1 MPYAPTGPRLFYERQ
16 GSGEP
21 LLFITG
27 FVISSAVFEPILP
40 MYAEHFDVITY
51 DNRWSARSPK
61 PLRLT
66 SVPELASDA
75 AGLLDALEIES
86 AHVYGLS
93 MGAMIAQEL
102 ALRFPE
108 RVRGLVLGGGTP
120 GGPRAVLPYLSD
132 LGSILAHAAT
142 HMPRE
147 SFPWIGAFLFS
158 DEFRRA
164 HPERVRELVP
174 LFVRHF
180 SPPWGINAHWW
191 ASVFHDTV
199 ARLDQIQAPTLVMH
213 GDEDGMAPLG
223 LGELLAERIPDAEL
237 ALVPGA
243 GHAYPLEA
251 PEESL
256 RIFLE
261 WYDAHSPIAAGD
273 PRRGLTARAEPLTR
287 ALGLQIGALRTG
299 RSLAGMGLGLVRGS
313 NGRRELGAGGRERPR
328 PPIRRQAAAAGA

>member
-1 MPYAPTGPRLFYERQ
+1 MPFAPRGPRLFYERQ

-27 FVISSAVFEPILP
+27 FVISSAVFEPVLP
-40 MYAEHFDVITY
+40 LYAEHFDVITY

-61 PLRLT
+61 PMRLT
-66 SVPELASDA
+66 SIPELASDA
-75 AGLLDALEIES
+75 ARLLDSLGVES

-93 MGAMIAQEL
+93 MGAMVAQEL

-108 RVRGLVLGGGTP
+108 KVRGLVLGGGTP
-120 GGPRAVLPYLSD
+120 GGPRAVLPYLGE
-132 LGSILAHAAT
+132 LGTILAHAAT
-142 HMPRE
+142 NMPRE
-147 SFPWIGAFLFS
+147 RPPWIGAFLFS

-180 SPPWGINAHWW
+180 SPPWAINAHWW
-191 ASVFHDTV
+191 ATVFHDTV
-199 ARLDQIQAPTLVMH
+199 ARLDQIQAPTLVMQ
-213 GDEDGMAPLG
+213 GDQDGMAPIG
-223 LGELLAERIPDAEL
+223 AGELLAERIPDAEL

-261 WYDAHSPIAAGD
+261 WYDAHSPIAPGE
-273 PRRGLTARAEPLTR
+273 PRQGLSARAEPLTR

-299 RSLAGMGLGLVRGS
+299 GSLAGMGLDLLRGS
-313 NGRRELGAGGRERPR
+313 NGRREPGAGERERPR
-328 PPIRRQAAAAGA
+328 LTTRR

>member
-1 MPYAPTGPRLFYERQ
+1 MPYPSQSPRLFYERQ

-40 MYAEHFDVITY
+40 LYAEHFDVITY
-51 DNRWSARSPK
+51 DNRWSGRSSK

-75 AGLLDALEIES
+75 AALLDALEIES

-93 MGAMIAQEL
+93 MGAMVAQEL

-108 RVRGLVLGGGTP
+108 RVRGLILGGGTP
-120 GGPRAVLPYLSD
+120 GGPRAVLPYLGQ

-142 HMPRE
+142 NMPRE
-147 SFPWIGAFLFS
+147 PPPWIGAFLFS
-158 DEFRRA
+158 DEFRRE

-180 SPPWGINAHWW
+180 APPWGINAHWW
-191 ASVFHDTV
+191 ATVFHDTV
-199 ARLDQIQAPTLVMH
+199 SRLGEVQAPTLVMQ
-213 GDEDGMAPLG
+213 GGEDGMAPRG
-223 LGELLAERIPDAEL
+223 VAELLAAGIPDAEL

-243 GHAYPLEA
+243 GHAYPLEQ

-256 RIFLE
+256 RIFIE
-261 WYDAHSPIAAGD
+261 WIRRRSPIAAGA
-273 PRRGLTARAEPLTR
+273 PRDDLAAKTEPLTR
-287 ALGLQIGALRTG
+287 ALGLHIGALRTG
-299 RSLAGMGLGLVRGS
+299 QSLASYGLDLLRGS
-313 NGRRELGAGGRERPR
+313 SANGRAGGRSAAERD
-328 PPIRRQAAAAGA
+328 RRSTTRR

>member
-1 MPYAPTGPRLFYERQ
+1 MPYAPHGPRLYYERQ

-21 LLFITG
+21 LLFVTG
-27 FVISSAVFEPILP
+27 FVISSAVFEPLLP

-66 SVPELASDA
+66 SIPELAADA
-75 AGLLDALEIES
+75 AQLLDALEVES

-108 RVRGLVLGGGTP
+108 KVRGLILGGGTP
-120 GGPRAVLPYLSD
+120 GGPRAVLPYLGQ

-142 HMPRE
+142 NLPRE
-147 SFPWIGAFLFS
+147 PPPWLGAILFS
-158 DEFRRA
+158 DDFRRE

-191 ASVFHDTV
+191 ASFFHDTV
-199 ARLDQIQAPTLVMH
+199 SRLDQVQAPTLVMH
-213 GDEDGMAPLG
+213 GSEDGMAPIG
-223 LGELLAERIPDAEL
+223 VGELLASRIPDAQLEL
-237 ALVPGA
+237 IPGA
-243 GHAYPLEA
+243 GHAYPLEQ

-256 RIFLE
+256 RVFLE
-261 WYDAHSPIAAGD
+261 WLEARSPISAGEPREDLAA
-273 PRRGLTARAEPLTR
+273 RVEPLTR
-287 ALGLQIGALRTG
+287 ALGLHIGALRTG
-299 RSLAGMGLGLVRGS
+299 QSLAGWAADALRGS
-313 NGRRELGAGGRERPR
+313 NGRAALDAGDRDR
-328 PPIRRQAAAAGA
+328 PPPTASR

>member
-1 MPYAPTGPRLFYERQ
+1 VTGDDGSLVPYAPHGPRLYYERH

-75 AGLLDALEIES
+75 AGLLDALGVES

-93 MGAMIAQEL
+93 MGAMVAQEL

-108 RVRGLVLGGGTP
+108 RVRGLILGGGTP
-120 GGPRAVLPYLSD
+120 GGPRAVLPYLGE
-132 LGSILAHAAT
+132 LASILAHAAT
-142 HMPRE
+142 NMPRE
-147 SFPWIGAFLFS
+147 PFPWISGFLFS
-158 DEFRRA
+158 DEFRRD
-164 HPERVRELVP
+164 HPERVRELTRP
-174 LFVRHF
+174 FVRHF

-191 ASVFHDTV
+191 ATVFHDTV
-199 ARLDQIQAPTLVMH
+199 SRLDQIQAPTLVMH
-213 GDEDGMAPLG
+213 GEEDGMAPVG
-223 LGELLAERIPDAEL
+223 VGELLAARIPDAEL
-237 ALVPGA
+237 AIVPGA
-243 GHAYPLEA
+243 GHAYPLEL

-261 WYDAHSPIAAGD
+261 WYDARSPIRAGE
-273 PRRGLTARAEPLTR
+273 PRRGVATWAEPVTR
-287 ALGLQIGALRTG
+287 ALGLQIGAMRTG
-299 RSLAGMGLGLVRGS
+299 HSLARMGLDVLSRA
-313 NGRRELGAGGRERPR
+313 NGRRELRAGGRERP
-328 PPIRRQAAAAGA
+328 PPTLR